1 MDKSVHCSLVQ
12 LSSLQDFL
20 TQSFLSSRFFFLPTY
35 FSSLH
40 SPALIAPSLCT
51 IIIFSKPKTKI
62 LVGFEGYG
70 INVVLSLSKVWLF
83 AILWTVA
90 SLTLLVWISRQEY
103 WIGLPFP
110 PPGDLPHPGIEPES
124 PPVAGRRG
132 TREGLTWD
140 LGGKFHD
147 LKLLKFSE
155 SQTLLFYFL
164 PLALSPVPLL
174 PFSSPSSLFREGV
187 WVNEERTRL
196 IMKSLSL
203 WWFSSLV

>member
-1 MDKSVHCSLVQ
+1 MDKRVHCSLVQ

-51 IIIFSKPKTKI
+51 IVTFSKPKTKI
-62 LVGFEGYG
+62 LVAFEGYG

-90 SLTLLVWISRQEY
+90 SLPLLVWISRQEY

-110 PPGDLPHPGIEPES
+110 PPGDLPHPGIE
-124 PPVAGRRG
+124 
-132 TREGLTWD
+132 
-140 LGGKFHD
+140 
-147 LKLLKFSE
+147 LLKFSE
-155 SQTLLFYFL
+155 SQTQLFYFL

-187 WVNEERTRL
+187 WINEERTRL